1 MKYNPGR
8 IDPLNTEAWTASR
21 KPLAA
26 AWETLDGKNKFFT
39 VNVHFG
45 SKGGSSS
52 IEGDARP
59 PVNGGVEDRAAQAN
73 VTASFIS
80 QILALDPLA
89 RVITSGDFNEFTFVS
104 PLETFA
110 SVSGL
115 QDLDEVAGIEKT
127 ERYSYLFDMNCQELD
142 HMFVSEALAKRKPG
156 FEHVHVNTWA
166 TFANQISDHDP
177 AVARFDVCE

>member
-1 MKYNPGR
+1 M
-8 IDPLNTEAWTASR
+8 NTEAWTASR

-26 AWETLDGKNKFFT
+26 AWETLDGRNAFFT

-52 IEGDARP
+52 IEGDFRP
-59 PVNGGVEDRAAQAN
+59 PVNGGVEDRAVQAN
-73 VTASFIS
+73 VTASFIA
-80 QILALDPLA
+80 QILAQDPEA
-89 RVITSGDFNEFTFVS
+89 KVITSGDFNEFTFVE

-115 QDLDEVAGIEKT
+115 RDLDVVAGIEES

-142 HMFVSEALAKRKPG
+142 HMFVSKSLAARKLG

-166 TFANQISDHDP
+166 SVANQISDHDP
-177 AVARFDVCE
+177 AVARVNVCE